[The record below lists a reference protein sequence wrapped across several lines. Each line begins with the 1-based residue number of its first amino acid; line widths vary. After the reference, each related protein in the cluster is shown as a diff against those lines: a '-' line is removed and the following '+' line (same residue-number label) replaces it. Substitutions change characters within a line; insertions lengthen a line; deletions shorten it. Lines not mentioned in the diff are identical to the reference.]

1 MIETPKEI
9 HASLPAQPSRGSSRV
24 YMALIFILAGIEII
38 VSALHG
44 YEQWA
49 VLAAI
54 NALPITALLISKAAT
69 SLDLN
74 KWMDSARKMVE
85 AKYGG
90 G

>member
-1 MIETPKEI
+1 MDAKEI

-24 YMALIFILAGIEII
+24 YVGLIFALAAVEAI

-74 KWMDSARKMVE
+74 KWMDSARAMVE
-85 AKYGG
+85 ARYGAG
-90 G
+90 Q